1 MAHNDSKLAA
11 LGDLGQSVWLDF
23 ISRDLLRSGRLGE
36 LVAQGVSGMTT
47 NPTIF
52 AKAIGRGGSYDDQ
65 IEKLV
70 ASGGSAAGIADALI
84 VSDVQTACDL
94 MRPVYEHT
102 GHLDGYVSIEV
113 PPALAYDTR
122 KTVNEAHRLHGAVA
136 RPNLMVKIPG
146 TAQGLLAMR
155 QTIAAG
161 LNVNVTLLFALDVYE
176 GVIDAYLG
184 GLEDRVARGEP
195 IDEVRSV
202 ASFFVSRVD
211 VKVDHAIDE
220 QLVDQVD
227 RIVGARLEGL
237 KGTLAVANAKLAYRR
252 FLEISSSE
260 RWHRLAERGAQAQRL
275 LWASTGAK
283 NPDYDDLLYV
293 DTLIGPQTVNTMPE
307 ETLRAFLDHGVVRR
321 TVDQGVEEARD
332 RLTQA
337 AALGIDLKA
346 ITGVLQTEGVA
357 LFRGSF
363 ATLLKSVARKRR
375 AIVTGEERRLSA

>member
-1 MAHNDSKLAA
+1 MAHHDSKLAA

-47 NPTIF
+47 NHTIF
-52 AKAIGRGGSYDDQ
+52 AKAIGRGASYDDQ
-65 IEKLV
+65 IEQLV

-176 GVIDAYLG
+176 GVI
-184 GLEDRVARGEP
+184 
-195 IDEVRSV
+195 
-202 ASFFVSRVD
+202 
-211 VKVDHAIDE
+211 
-220 QLVDQVD
+220 
-227 RIVGARLEGL
+227 VGARLEGL
-237 KGTLAVANAKLAYRR
+237 KGTLAVANAKLAHRR

-357 LFRGSF
+357 LFRDSF

-375 AIVTGEERRLSA
+375 AM